1 MSINEPTPEALQR
14 KLYFLLEQL
23 QDMARELP
31 PKYQMRV
38 PIELL
43 SGLANC
49 LLNDTVFEIVK
60 GLMEIQHVTEKHL
73 FQQRLQ
79 IINKHTS
86 EIESLV
92 NSLLTPEEKED
103 QKHILL
109 KRHKEELKL
118 TDMKLVI
125 QLDQKVS
132 DQQDTLE
139 KAGVPGFFVTTKPI
153 EIKVQMYLL
162 DFILRLSKMYI
173 PQDL

>member
-1 MSINEPTPEALQR
+1 MEANEPTPEALQR

-73 FQQRLQ
+73 FQQRQQ
-79 IINKHTS
+79 IINKHAL
-86 EIESLV
+86 EIQNMINTTPNPEQQELQKT
-92 NSLLTPEEKED
+92 LLSS
-103 QKHILL
+103 
-109 KRHKEELKL
+109 RHKEELRH
-118 TDMKLVI
+118 TDMKLVL

-132 DQQDTLE
+132 DQQVTLE
-139 KAGVPGFFVTTKPI
+139 KAGVPGFFVTNKPI
-153 EIKVQMYLL
+153 EVKVQMYLL
-162 DFILRLSKMYI
+162 DFILRLSNMDI
-173 PQDL
+173 PH